1 MSDNVT
7 PIPPSV
13 PSVPLDALTPGK
25 DTSEYQQAKS
35 SSLWGTIGTVLGAI
49 VAMTPLVDASGSSKF
64 AALAGAIIAAASIAM
79 KTLTT
84 LGYIKSRTDVKT
96 TATKTE

>member
-7 PIPPSV
+7 NVPAVPIASSAGV
-13 PSVPLDALTPGK
+13 TPGTQ
-25 DTSEYQQAKS
+25 TSEYQQAQS
-35 SSLWGTIGTVLGAI
+35 SSLWGTIGTVLGTV
-49 VAMTPLVDASGSSKF
+49 VAMTPLVDASGNSKF
-64 AALAGAIIAAASIAM
+64 AAIAGAIIAAASIAM

-96 TATKTE
+96 SATKTE

>member
-7 PIPPSV
+7 NV
-13 PSVPLDALTPGK
+13 PAVPLDTITPGTQ
-25 DTSEYQQAKS
+25 TSEYQQAKS

-84 LGYIKSRTDVKT
+84 LGYIKSRTDVKI
-96 TATKTE
+96 TATSAKAE

>member
-1 MSDNVT
+1 MTDNPT
-7 PIPPSV
+7 SIPAV
-13 PSVPLDALTPGK
+13 PTDAITPGTQ
-25 DTSEYQQAKS
+25 TSEYQQAKS
-35 SSLWGTIGTVLGAI
+35 SSLWGTIGTVLGAV

-64 AALAGAIIAAASIAM
+64 AAIAGAIIAAASIAM

-96 TATKTE
+96 TATRAE

>member
-7 PIPPSV
+7 PTPAV
-13 PSVPLDALTPGK
+13 PTDALTPGK
-25 DTSEYQQAKS
+25 QTSEYQQAKS

-49 VAMTPLVDASGSSKF
+49 VAMTPLVDANPSGKF
-64 AALAGAIIAAASIAM
+64 AAIAGAIIAAASIVM

-96 TATKTE
+96 ATGAKAE

>member
-1 MSDNVT
+1 MTDSVNPV
-7 PIPPSV
+7 PAVPAIPQ
-13 PSVPLDALTPGK
+13 TPGNQ
-25 DTSEYQQAKS
+25 TTEYQQAKS

-49 VAMTPLVDASGSSKF
+49 VAMTPLVDASGNSKF
-64 AALAGAIIAAASIAM
+64 AAIAGAIISAASIAM

-96 TATKTE
+96 ASAAKAE

>member
-1 MSDNVT
+1 MTDTTNTT
-7 PIPPSV
+7 PAGAV
-13 PSVPLDALTPGK
+13 TPGK
-25 DTSEYQQAKS
+25 ETTEFQQAQS
-35 SSLWGTIGTVLGAI
+35 SSLWGTIGTILGAI

-64 AALAGAIIAAASIAM
+64 AVIAGAIISAASIAM

-96 TATKTE
+96 AAAQTE

>member
-7 PIPPSV
+7 PIPAV
-13 PSVPLDALTPGK
+13 PTDALTPGK
-25 DTSEYQQAKS
+25 QTSEYQQAKS
-35 SSLWGTIGTVLGAI
+35 SSLWGTIGTVLGAV
-49 VAMTPLVDASGSSKF
+49 VAMTPLVDASGNSKF
-64 AALAGAIIAAASIAM
+64 AAIAGAIIAAASIAM

-96 TATKTE
+96 VAGTKTE

>member
-7 PIPPSV
+7 DIPAV
-13 PSVPLDALTPGK
+13 PTDTITPGIQ
-25 DTSEYQQAKS
+25 TSEYQQAKS
-35 SSLWGTIGTVLGAI
+35 SSLWGTIGTVLGAV

-64 AALAGAIIAAASIAM
+64 AAIAGAIIAAASIAM

-84 LGYIKSRTDVKT
+84 LGYIKSRTDVKI
-96 TATKTE
+96 TATSAKSE

>member
-1 MSDNVT
+1 MKMTDMTNST
-7 PIPPSV
+7 PAAAAGDV
-13 PSVPLDALTPGK
+13 TPGK
-25 DTSEYQQAKS
+25 DTTEFQQAKS

-49 VAMTPLVDASGSSKF
+49 VAMTPLVDASGNSKF
-64 AALAGAIIAAASIAM
+64 ASIAGAIIAAASIAM

-96 TATKTE
+96 ATGKMAE